1 MVGVTTAQR
10 VRELTAQLL
19 TAEGPDQIQAVT
31 AQLQLAMNE
40 YIREARERNPV
51 SQALLAESD
60 T

>member
-1 MVGVTTAQR
+1 MVGVTPAQR

-19 TAEGPDQIQAVT
+19 RAEDPDVMEAVT

-40 YIREARERNPV
+40 YIREARERD
-51 SQALLAESD
+51 QALLAESD

>member
-1 MVGVTTAQR
+1 LR
-10 VRELTAQLL
+10 
-19 TAEGPDQIQAVT
+19 AEDPDLIEAVT

-51 SQALLAESD
+51 SQAFLAESD